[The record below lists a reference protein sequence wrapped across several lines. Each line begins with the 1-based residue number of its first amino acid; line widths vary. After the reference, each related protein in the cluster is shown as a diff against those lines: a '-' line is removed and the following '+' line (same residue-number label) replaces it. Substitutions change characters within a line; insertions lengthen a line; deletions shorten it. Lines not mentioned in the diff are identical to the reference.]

1 MSATQNL
8 IYASVQVVHNFGAVA
23 VVGGSLMALWL
34 RDVAARKRLAMIS
47 LSGWLMQAASGAT
60 FGMVTLHYHRQLPD
74 ISGIA
79 TYALGIKMM
88 CAVFAILLLANYLW
102 QAERWQETTR
112 NRTWIASSLLGV
124 SALSAAA
131 FLRWYS

>member
-8 IYASVQVVHNFGAVA
+8 IYASVQVVHNFGAIA
-23 VVGGSLMALWL
+23 VVGGSLTALWL
-34 RDVAARKRLAMIS
+34 RDVATRKRLAMVS

-74 ISGIA
+74 LSGIA

-88 CAVFAILLLANYLW
+88 CAVLAILLLANYLW
-102 QAERWQETTR
+102 QADSWQETNRGR
-112 NRTWIASSLLGV
+112 NWIATSLLGI

-131 FLRWYS
+131 FLRWFS